1 MQGYSCCS
9 KATMRQLCRPLLLL
23 LCFVALPGFAQVAG
37 TATSDPG
44 TESADSSRV
53 VQVPAFYTAE
63 VPVLSE
69 SAGERQVALG
79 RALAQVVVR
88 LTGNSQ
94 AAANAVVRRAAAHAE
109 DMLTD
114 SQYRQDNETVNGVPV
129 FKTILVASFDMDGVD
144 ALIAGAGLKYWSG
157 NRPKPLLWLAI
168 DDGRGPRLVT
178 GQQLNVVKPLATR
191 GLERGLRFLLP
202 AGRAAEQA
210 AVGSIWNLDSAAVQ
224 TLTAR
229 YNNDTQ
235 LIGKMYRSV
244 SGWSAWWVLSR
255 AGTEL
260 GRWPV
265 TNADPR
271 LVIASGADPVA
282 DALAKREAVAL
293 DAGPAGVVSIEIES
307 VAGQAEFLKAM
318 AYLET
323 LAIVRK
329 VVVIDVSPERMRLA
343 LDLSVGLKGFRSL
356 VDGGSVLRSTEVS
369 GAGGATRFVLQ

>member
-1 MQGYSCCS
+1 
-9 KATMRQLCRPLLLL
+9 
-23 LCFVALPGFAQVAG
+23 
-37 TATSDPG
+37 
-44 TESADSSRV
+44 

-63 VPVLSE
+63 VPVLSQ
-69 SAGERQVALG
+69 SAGERQVALA
-79 RALAQVVVR
+79 RALGQVVVR

-94 AAANAVVRRAAAHAE
+94 AAANAVVRRAAAHGE
-109 DMLTD
+109 DLVTD
-114 SQYRQDNETVNGVPV
+114 SQYRQDNDTVNGVPV
-129 FKTILVASFDMDGVD
+129 FKTTLVASFDMGGVD
-144 ALIAGAGLKYWSG
+144 ALIAGAGLKYWG
-157 NRPKPLLWLAI
+157 GDRPKPILWLAI

-191 GLERGLRFLLP
+191 GLERGMHFLLP
-202 AGRAAEQA
+202 AGTAVEQA
-210 AVGSIWNLDSAAVQ
+210 AVNSIWNLDSGAVQ

-244 SGWSAWWVLSR
+244 SGWSAWWVLSQ
-255 AGTEL
+255 GGVEL

-282 DALAKREAVAL
+282 DALAKRDAVAL
-293 DAGPAGVVSIEIES
+293 DAGPAGVVAIEVQGVS
-307 VAGQAEFLKAM
+307 GQADFLKLA

-329 VVVIDVSPERMRLA
+329 VDVLEASPEHLRLS

-356 VDGGSVLRSTEVS
+356 VATGSVLRSDDAS
-369 GAGGATRFVLQ
+369 SAGDVARFVLQ

>member
-1 MQGYSCCS
+1 MQGYSRRS

-129 FKTILVASFDMDGVD
+129 FKTTLVASFDMDGVD

-157 NRPKPLLWLAI
+157 NRPRPLLWLAI

-202 AGRAAEQA
+202 AGSAAEQA

-293 DAGPAGVVSIEIES
+293 NAGPAGVVTIEIES
-307 VAGQAEFLKAM
+307 VSGQGEFLKAM

-323 LAIVRK
+323 LAIVRR

-343 LDLSVGLKGFRSL
+343 LDLGVGLKGFHSL
-356 VDGGSVLRSTEVS
+356 VDNGSVLRSADGS
-369 GAGGATRFVLQ
+369 GDAARFVVQ

>member
-178 GQQLNVVKPLATR
+178 GQILIVVNRGAPR
-191 GLERGLRFLLP
+191 GLDRGLRFLLP

>member
-1 MQGYSCCS
+1 
-9 KATMRQLCRPLLLL
+9 MRQLCRPLLLL

-37 TATSDPG
+37 TMAADPG
-44 TESADSSRV
+44 TENADPSPV

-63 VPVLSE
+63 VPVLSQ

-88 LTGNSQ
+88 LSGNPQ
-94 AAANAVVRRAAAHAE
+94 AGANAVVRKAAGHAE
-109 DMLTD
+109 DLVTSSD
-114 SQYRQDNETVNGVPV
+114 YRQDSDSVNGVPV
-129 FKTILVASFDMDGVD
+129 YKTTLVASFDMGGVD

-202 AGRAAEQA
+202 AGSAVEQA
-210 AVGSIWNLDSAAVQ
+210 AVGSIWNLDSAAIQ

-282 DALAKREAVAL
+282 DAIARHDAVAL
-293 DAGPAGVVSIEIES
+293 DAGPAGVVAIEIES
-307 VAGQAEFLKAM
+307 VGGQAEFLKAM

-329 VVVIDVSPERMRLA
+329 VNVIDVSPERMRLA

-356 VDGGSVLRSTEVS
+356 VDSGSVLRSTDVS
-369 GAGGATRFVLQ
+369 AAGDATRFVVQ